1 MNSQDSY
8 TILNL
13 GAGGNVMDE
22 SAVEYDCAPT
32 QRLRSRIV
40 VAGEQA
46 EELAVVT
53 NTDPATDDYG
63 LVVRAINTGTTTVVI
78 TPPGNPFILFDQ
90 IQGVNGNDESAIV
103 TYVVPASGQLQVVG
117 FTGSGNVDGIYRLY
131 IDGDIKLMGYSSV
144 AVPTIS
150 LNFQNVSPV
159 LTEGQVV
166 TITGFHSFN
175 GQAKF
180 NATLFGYS
188 N

>member
-1 MNSQDSY
+1 MNPQDSY
-8 TILNL
+8 TVLNL
-13 GAGGNVMDE
+13 GAGGNAMDE
-22 SAVEYDCAPT
+22 SAVEYTCAPT

-53 NTDPATDDYG
+53 DGIPAADDYG
-63 LVVRAINTGTTTVVI
+63 LVVRTIPSGQQVVYVV
-78 TPPGNPFILFDQ
+78 PPGDPFILFDQ
-90 IQGVNGNDESAIV
+90 VQGVNGNDESAIV
-103 TYVVPASGQLQVVG
+103 TYVVPASSQLQVIG

-131 IDGDIKLMGYSSV
+131 VDGDIKLMGYSSV

-159 LTEGQVV
+159 LTEGQIV